1 MKWTPNVGQI
11 NLTLGVIFMSKYSV
25 ELKLEIVKKYLL
37 REYSALDLQK
47 EYNVSRS
54 LILEWIHKYELHG
67 TKGLIKNQKSSYSGD
82 FKKSV
87 VEYMHA
93 NHLSGA
99 EAAEYF
105 NLGNRVVYKWERIY
119 YEEGPDALYEERRG
133 RPRMSSKPKKK
144 EINEKDKED
153 LIAEVQRLRA
163 ENAYLKKLRALVQER
178 IQQEQKKK

>member
-1 MKWTPNVGQI
+1 
-11 NLTLGVIFMSKYSV
+11 MSKYSV
-25 ELKLEIVKKYLL
+25 ELKLEIIKKYQSGKYSSYDLE
-37 REYSALDLQK
+37 REYNIS
-47 EYNVSRS
+47 NRR
-54 LILEWIHKYELHG
+54 ILEWIHKYELHG

-82 FKKSV
+82 FKKYV

-93 NHLSGA
+93 NHLSGI
-99 EAAEYF
+99 ETAEYF
-105 NLGNRVVYKWERIY
+105 NLGNTVLYQWERIY

-133 RPRMSSKPKKK
+133 RKKKMSSKPKKK
-144 EINEKDKED
+144 EMKEETKED

>member
-1 MKWTPNVGQI
+1 
-11 NLTLGVIFMSKYSV
+11 MSKYSL
-25 ELKLEIVKKYLL
+25 EFKLEIVEKCLSGKFTPYDF
-37 REYSALDLQK
+37 EK
-47 EYNVSRS
+47 EFKISNRKIY
-54 LILEWIHKYELHG
+54 EWIHRYKLNG
-67 TKGLIKNQKSSYSGD
+67 VNGLIKNQKSSYSGD

-99 EAAEYF
+99 EAAEHF
-105 NLGNRVVYKWERIY
+105 NLGSNVVYKWERIY

-133 RPRMSSKPKKK
+133 RPKMSSKPKKK

>member
-1 MKWTPNVGQI
+1 
-11 NLTLGVIFMSKYSV
+11 MSKYLI
-25 ELKLEIVKKYLL
+25 ELKLEIVKKYLSGK
-37 REYSALDLQK
+37 YSYNDLGK
-47 EYNVSRS
+47 EYKIDHRQ
-54 LILEWIHKYELHG
+54 ILDWVKRFEIHG
-67 TKGLIKNQKSSYSGD
+67 TEGLTRNVKTSYTGD
-82 FKKSV
+82 FKISV

-93 NHLSGA
+93 NHLSYRETA
-99 EAAEYF
+99 NCFNVNHAA
-105 NLGNRVVYKWERIY
+105 VIKWERIY